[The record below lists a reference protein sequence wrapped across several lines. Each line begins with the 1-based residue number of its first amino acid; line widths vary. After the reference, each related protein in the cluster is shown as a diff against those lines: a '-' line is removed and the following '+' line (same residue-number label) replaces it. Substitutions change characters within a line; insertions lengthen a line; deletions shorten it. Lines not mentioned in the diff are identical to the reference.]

1 MPREYEHYDIFE
13 QFDRMKTELGLVR
26 QNQEEMRKKQRVHD
40 ELFSVLMKRYHVTSD
55 EKIEAEGKTLC

>member
-1 MPREYEHYDIFE
+1 MPREYENYDIFE

-40 ELFSVLMKRYHVTSD
+40 ELFSVLMKRYHVNSS